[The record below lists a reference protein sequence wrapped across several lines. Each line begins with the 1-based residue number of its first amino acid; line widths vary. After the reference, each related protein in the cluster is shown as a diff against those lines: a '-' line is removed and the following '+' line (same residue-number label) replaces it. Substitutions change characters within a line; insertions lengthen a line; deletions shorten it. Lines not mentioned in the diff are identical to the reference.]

1 MRALVLAFLLGVL
14 AVIPALGAEFD
25 ARFVQ
30 PDTLIVKTRFPL
42 GPNGAAELFE
52 SFGFTDALSNVRSVK
67 PAFEGTFTDDVDFPA
82 DQYFTIRLRP
92 GSSLKESIAA
102 LSALKNVVS
111 VQPDYYLSDPD
122 VLTPNDP
129 QLPKQWYL
137 DRLKVRE
144 AWEYTKGKGV
154 FVADVESGFDTEHP
168 DLKNQFDREKT
179 FDYDPDTDDTSK
191 VNDNKMS
198 HGTPVCGLIGAQ
210 ADNNLFGVGIAFE
223 AKLVGSQMANS
234 MSAHSTESVW
244 TVNAAKAILGS
255 VARGASVILIEKQL
269 PSTSSSVEQS
279 KVIYEAIKAAVAK
292 GVPVVV
298 PAGNFDNEL
307 EVEAA
312 QEDSG
317 AIFVGAT
324 TKSDKAASFSDYGER
339 VDVAA
344 PGESVYST
352 QQGESET
359 LSFGGTS
366 SASAITAGVTALVK
380 AANPK
385 LSPREIRKILKE
397 TGTPIEGTKKI
408 GTLLNAR
415 DAVKRALDS

>member
-1 MRALVLAFLLGVL
+1 MRALILAFLLGIL
-14 AVIPALGAEFD
+14 AVIPALGTDFD
-25 ARFVQ
+25 ERFVQ
-30 PDTLIVKTRFPL
+30 ADTLVIKTTFPM
-42 GPNGAAELFE
+42 GAEGARHLLD
-52 SFGFTDALSNVRSVK
+52 SFGFNDELSVITSIR
-67 PAFEGTFTDDVDFPA
+67 PAFEGVFADDSDFPA
-82 DQYFTIRLRP
+82 DQYFTVRLKP
-92 GSSLKESIAA
+92 GSAMKDTIANLRTLSSLA
-102 LSALKNVVS
+102 S

-122 VLTPNDP
+122 LLTPNDP

-144 AWEYTKGKGV
+144 AWEYTKGEGV
-154 FVADVESGFDTEHP
+154 YVADVESGFDTEHP
-168 DLKNQFDREKT
+168 DLKNQFDRGKT
-179 FDYDPDTDDTSK
+179 YDYDPDTDDTAK

-198 HGTPVCGLIGAQ
+198 HGTPVCGIIGAE
-210 ADNNLFGVGIAFE
+210 ADNNLFGVGIAHQ
-223 AKLVGSQMANS
+223 AKLIGSQMANS
-234 MSAHSTESVW
+234 MAAHSTDSVW

-255 VARGASVILIEKQL
+255 VARGASVVLIEKQL
-269 PSTSSSVEQS
+269 PSTSSSVERS
-279 KVIYEAIKAAVAK
+279 KVIYEAIKAAVSK

-298 PAGNFDNEL
+298 PAGNFANEL
-307 EVEAA
+307 EVEAS

-317 AIFVGAT
+317 SIFVGAT
-324 TKSDKAASFSDYGER
+324 TTDDKAAYFSDHGER

-352 QQGESET
+352 QEGDNET

-385 LSPREIRKILKE
+385 LSPKEIRNILKE
-397 TGTPIEGTKKI
+397 TGTPIEGSKKI